1 MKWRRAR
8 IELFRVDCVS
18 HMVGA
23 TSCPMPSRLFVILIR
38 PSSTMTV
45 HTGAKRKT
53 CNYPGCTK
61 NVKIQGKCSGHG
73 PPRKVC
79 EEEKCTRV
87 AVQGGKCITHGAKKK
102 SCIVEGCTKQCVLAS
117 MCKKHHDEYCKCL
130 SSVVYVMNKY

>member
-1 MKWRRAR
+1 M
-8 IELFRVDCVS
+8 DCVS

-23 TSCPMPSRLFVILIR
+23 TSCLWFTVLLSYPFIPTLPSL
-38 PSSTMTV
+38 

-61 NVKIQGKCSGHG
+61 NVKAQGKCSGHG

-102 SCIVEGCTKQCVLAS
+102 CCIVEGCTKQSVLAS
-117 MCKKHHDEYCKCL
+117 MCKKHHDQYCKCP
-130 SSVVYVMNKY
+130 SSFVCVVNK